1 MMDNLIAALNATGY
15 KFAHWGW
22 VKDAK
27 ERERDHGVY
36 AEDGAQEC
44 WSDNH
49 MESQTTEGTVDYF
62 TRDTSGTPRAVIE
75 AALNG
80 IESCSWYLNSVQ
92 LEADTGF
99 IHYEWVFEVV

>member
-1 MMDNLIAALNATGY
+1 MMNRLKAALDATGY

-22 VKDAK
+22 AADA
-27 ERERDHGVY
+27 RERKQDHGVY
-36 AEDGAQEC
+36 AEDGARAH

-49 MESQTTEGTVDYF
+49 MEGQTTEGTVDYF

-80 IESCSWYLNSVQ
+80 VETCSWYLNSVQ
-92 LEADTGF
+92 LDPDTGF
-99 IHYEWVFEVV
+99 IHYEWVFEVT